1 MKGESCNFAAANKVF
16 QRMNKYANT
25 DYKLITRHAEDISG
39 RMMYDILRLRQDIF
53 LVEENMVYP
62 DLDDIDLTAEH
73 VMLYSLAASDRR
85 LDGYA
90 RVYYDETERRIKIG
104 RMAIR
109 KECRRK
115 GHGKAV
121 MLEAIGV
128 AGGKL
133 GGSEVWLDAQIHAI
147 PFYGKLGFKVAS
159 EEFIEAGIPHVSM
172 VLNVVDAK

>member
-1 MKGESCNFAAANKVF
+1 
-16 QRMNKYANT
+16 MNKYANT
-25 DYKLITRHAEDISG
+25 DYKLITRRAEDISG

-53 LVEENMVYP
+53 FVEEDIVYP
-62 DLDDIDLTAEH
+62 DIDDIDLAAEH
-73 VMLYSLAASDRR
+73 VMLYSPAASCRR

-115 GHGKAV
+115 GYGKAV

-128 AGGKL
+128 AGDKP
-133 GGSEVWLDAQIHAI
+133 GGSEVWLDAQVHAI
-147 PFYGKLGFKVAS
+147 PFYERIGFRRAS
-159 EEFIEAGIPHVSM
+159 DEFIEVGIPHVRM
-172 VLNVVDAK
+172 VANIIKDKE